1 MVRVVLNCN
10 SLKLER
16 GIKMK
21 KLAIVLGTAAV
32 VSACGT
38 SGTNYSAQYSNQNS
52 FQTAQMTSA
61 IKEAPTWMS
70 KLPKAAGYIF
80 ENGTATSPDFGFAD
94 IKAKTMAYAKICTAA
109 GGKVRSQV
117 KMFRSDSGDASTDQS
132 EMALRSMCPD
142 VDITGVETV
151 EMKHVSEG
159 NRIRTYVLVAL
170 PLGDKNILK
179 SAKDAAARA
188 PEAFRELDGITKE
201 QNQTPTNNPAPA
213 ADKKSDT
220 VSVVNPDG
228 TTQNIGL
235 VQVDNEEYKA
245 RRAEALKKPGA
256 VIGQYTLQ
264 AN

>member
-1 MVRVVLNCN
+1 
-10 SLKLER
+10 
-16 GIKMK
+16 MK
-21 KLAIVLGTAAV
+21 KLAIVLATAAGI
-32 VSACGT
+32 SACGT

-52 FQTAQMTSA
+52 FQTAQMASA

-117 KMFRSDSGDASTDQS
+117 KMFRSDSGDSSTDQS

-170 PLGDKNILK
+170 PIGDKNVMK

-188 PEAFRELDGITKE
+188 PEAFRELDDVTKE
-201 QNQTPTNNPAPA
+201 QNRVPAT
-213 ADKKSDT
+213 DKKSET
-220 VSVVNPDG
+220 ISVVGPDG

-256 VIGQYTLQ
+256 VIGQYTVQ

>member
-1 MVRVVLNCN
+1 
-10 SLKLER
+10 
-16 GIKMK
+16 
-21 KLAIVLGTAAV
+21 
-32 VSACGT
+32 
-38 SGTNYSAQYSNQNS
+38 
-52 FQTAQMTSA
+52 
-61 IKEAPTWMS
+61 MS
-70 KLPKAAGYIF
+70 KLPKAAGYVF
-80 ENGTATSPDFGFAD
+80 ENGTATSGDFAFAD
-94 IKAKTMAYAKICTAA
+94 IKAKSMAYAKICTAA

-117 KMFRSDSGDASTDQS
+117 KMFRSDSGDSSTDQS

-170 PLGDKNILK
+170 PIGDKNVMK

-188 PEAFRELDGITKE
+188 PEEFKELDNVTKE
-201 QNQTPTNNPAPA
+201 QNRAPATVAPVPA
-213 ADKKSDT
+213 ADKKSET
-220 VSVVNPDG
+220 ISVVGPDG

-256 VIGQYTLQ
+256 VIGQYTVQ

>member
-1 MVRVVLNCN
+1 
-10 SLKLER
+10 
-16 GIKMK
+16 MK
-21 KLAIVLGTAAV
+21 KLAIVLATAAT

-52 FQTAQMTSA
+52 FQTAQMNSA

-70 KLPKAAGYIF
+70 KLPKASGYIF
-80 ENGTATSPDFGFAD
+80 ENGTATSADFGFAD
-94 IKAKTMAYAKICTAA
+94 IKAKSMAYAKICTAA

-117 KMFRSDSGDASTDQS
+117 KMFRSDSGDSSTDQS
-132 EMALRSMCPD
+132 EIALRSMCPD

-159 NRIRTYVLVAL
+159 NRIRTYVLVVL
-170 PLGDKNILK
+170 PIGDKNVMK
-179 SAKDAAARA
+179 SAKDAAARS

-201 QNQTPTNNPAPA
+201 QNQTPTNNPTPA
-213 ADKKSDT
+213 SGNKPET
-220 VSVVNPDG
+220 VSVINPDG

-235 VQVDNEEYKA
+235 VQVDNEEYKR
-245 RRAEALKKPGA
+245 RRAEALQKPGA

-264 AN
+264 

>member
-1 MVRVVLNCN
+1 
-10 SLKLER
+10 
-16 GIKMK
+16 MK
-21 KLAIVLGTAAV
+21 KLAIVLATAAG

-52 FQTAQMTSA
+52 FQTAQMASA

-70 KLPKAAGYIF
+70 KLPKAAGYVF
-80 ENGTATSPDFGFAD
+80 ENGTATSPDFAFAD

-117 KMFRSDSGDASTDQS
+117 KMFRSDSGDSSTDQS

-170 PLGDKNILK
+170 PIGDKNVMK

-188 PEAFRELDGITKE
+188 PEAFRELDDVTKE
-201 QNQTPTNNPAPA
+201 QNRAPA
-213 ADKKSDT
+213 TDKKSET
-220 VSVVNPDG
+220 ISVVGPDG

-256 VIGQYTLQ
+256 VIGQYTVQ

>member
-1 MVRVVLNCN
+1 
-10 SLKLER
+10 
-16 GIKMK
+16 MK
-21 KLAIVLGTAAV
+21 KLAIVLATAAV

-38 SGTNYSAQYSNQNS
+38 KGTNYSSQYSNQNS
-52 FQTAQMTSA
+52 LQTAQMNSA
-61 IKEAPTWMS
+61 VKEAPAWMS

-117 KMFRSDSGDASTDQS
+117 KMFRSDSGDSSTDQS

-170 PLGDKNILK
+170 PIGDKNVMK

-188 PEAFRELDGITKE
+188 PEAFKELDNVTKE
-201 QNQTPTNNPAPA
+201 QNRVPTT
-213 ADKKSDT
+213 DKKSET
-220 VSVVNPDG
+220 ISVVNPDG

>member
-1 MVRVVLNCN
+1 MLNCN
-10 SLKLER
+10 SYKLER
-16 GIKMK
+16 GIEMK
-21 KLAIVLGTAAV
+21 KLAIVTGVALAL
-32 VSACGT
+32 SACSST
-38 SGTNYSAQYSNQNS
+38 PNYSKQFSADNGLQS
-52 FQTAQMTSA
+52 AQMASA
-61 IKEAPTWMS
+61 IREAPPWMS
-70 KLPKAAGYIF
+70 KLPKAAGYVF
-80 ENGTATSPDFGFAD
+80 ENGTATSGDFAFAD
-94 IKAKTMAYAKICTAA
+94 IKAKSMAYAKICTAA

-117 KMFRSDSGDASTDQS
+117 KMFRSDSGDSSTDQS

-170 PLGDKNILK
+170 PIGDKNVMK

-188 PEAFRELDGITKE
+188 PEAFKELDNVTKE
-201 QNQTPTNNPAPA
+201 QNRAPA
-213 ADKKSDT
+213 ADKKSESI
-220 VSVVNPDG
+220 SVVGPDG
-228 TTQNIGL
+228 TPQNIGL

>member
-1 MVRVVLNCN
+1 
-10 SLKLER
+10 
-16 GIKMK
+16 MK
-21 KLAIVLGTAAV
+21 KLAVVLAVTATLA
-32 VSACGT
+32 ACGT
-38 SGTNYSAQYSNQNS
+38 TGTTPVAGSVAPPAPAAQPSLQTLQMNSAVEQ
-52 FQTAQMTSA
+52 
-61 IKEAPTWMS
+61 APVWMS
-70 KLPKAAGYIF
+70 RLPKTAGYIF
-80 ENGTATSPDFGFAD
+80 ENGTATSSDFGFAD

-109 GGKVRSQV
+109 GGKIRSQTR
-117 KMFRSDSGDASTDQS
+117 MFKSDTGDVSVEQS
-132 EMALRSMCPD
+132 EMAMRSMCPD

-170 PLGDKNILK
+170 PIGDKNVMK

-201 QNQTPTNNPAPA
+201 QNRAPAAVEPVPA
-213 ADKKSDT
+213 ADKKSET
-220 VSVVNPDG
+220 ISVVGPDG

-235 VQVDNEEYKA
+235 VQVENEEYKA

>member
-1 MVRVVLNCN
+1 
-10 SLKLER
+10 
-16 GIKMK
+16 MK
-21 KLAIVLGTAAV
+21 KLAIVLATATV

-38 SGTNYSAQYSNQNS
+38 SGTNYNAQFSNQNS
-52 FQTAQMTSA
+52 LQTAQMNSA

-117 KMFRSDSGDASTDQS
+117 KMFRSDNGDASTDQS

-170 PLGDKNILK
+170 PLGDKNVLK

-188 PEAFRELDGITKE
+188 PEAFRELDDVTGAKKPVE
-201 QNQTPTNNPAPA
+201 VTPVAPA
-213 ADKKSDT
+213 KGQE
-220 VSVVNPDG
+220 VSVVKPDG
-228 TTQNIGL
+228 STSSLNL
-235 VQVDNEEYKA
+235 LPVENAEYKA
-245 RRAEALKKPGA
+245 RRDEALKKPGA
-256 VIGQYTLQ
+256 VVGQETI
-264 AN
+264 N